1 MTRGQVPRE
10 HLPYLPFPLIPIPS
24 TARVRGPLEKSAC
37 CEVDLIFF
45 SSNCVFFSLCCIS
58 VCVCV
63 CLFIYNTCVS
73 VCLCMC
79 VCILIHLCVCVC
91 VRECVCSKFVCF
103 LPIRRSMTGHVA
115 KQLAGLFM
123 DQQLWEEIS
132 KYQLET
138 HTHTLHTHATQSH
151 RAPVILNAHC
161 VKLISVDQ
169 TAGCCLSGH
178 HVLTQ
183 LSSSCVKF
191 LWICTFLKF

>member
-1 MTRGQVPRE
+1 M
-10 HLPYLPFPLIPIPS
+10 
-24 TARVRGPLEKSAC
+24 
-37 CEVDLIFF
+37 F
-45 SSNCVFFSLCCIS
+45 SSPFAAFQCVYVS
-58 VCVCV
+58 VY
-63 CLFIYNTCVS
+63 LFTIR
-73 VCLCMC
+73 VCLCACACACAYLFIC
-79 VCILIHLCVCVC
+79 V
-91 VRECVCSKFVCF
+91 CVCSKFVCF